1 MAKKVLIV
9 EDDAFISEMYANKF
23 REVGFEVS
31 LAKDGDEAI
40 EKTKEAIPDL
50 ILLDVVLPKKDGF
63 DVLKEIKKDPSSKNI
78 KVVFLTNL
86 SEGENINRGLNSEAD
101 AYLVK
106 AHSTPSQIV
115 EKVKEIMGE

>member
-1 MAKKVLIV
+1 MKKVLIV
-9 EDDAFISEMYANKF
+9 EDDALISEMYSNKF
-23 REVGFEVS
+23 KEVGFEVV
-31 LAKDGDEAI
+31 LAKDGEEAI
-40 EKTKEAIPDL
+40 VRTKETNPDL
-50 ILLDVVLPKKDGF
+50 VLLDVVLPKKDGF
-63 DVLKEIKKDPSSKNI
+63 EVLEEIKKDPALKNI
-78 KVVFLTNL
+78 KIVLLTNL

>member
-1 MAKKVLIV
+1 MKKVLIV
-9 EDDAFISEMYANKF
+9 EDDALISEMYSNKF
-23 REVGFEVS
+23 KEVGFEVV
-31 LAKDGDEAI
+31 LAKDGEEAI
-40 EKTKEAIPDL
+40 VRTKETNPDL
-50 ILLDVVLPKKDGF
+50 VLLDVVLPKKDGF
-63 DVLKEIKKDPSSKNI
+63 EVLEEIKKDPALKNI
-78 KVVFLTNL
+78 KIVFLTNL

>member
-1 MAKKVLIV
+1 MKKVLIV
-9 EDDAFISEMYANKF
+9 EDDALISEMYSNKF
-23 REVGFEVS
+23 KEVGFEVV
-31 LAKDGDEAI
+31 LAKDGEEAI
-40 EKTKEAIPDL
+40 VRTKETNPDL

-63 DVLKEIKKDPSSKNI
+63 EVLEEIKKDPALKNI
-78 KVVFLTNL
+78 KIVFLTNL